1 MDDIIH
7 MSNVGSV
14 YTVVLPNTSQDFEET
29 MRGLGAV
36 LVEAMPV
43 GLEESFVYMNKISE
57 KNQRGGTNN
66 E

>member
-1 MDDIIH
+1 
-7 MSNVGSV
+7 
-14 YTVVLPNTSQDFEET
+14 
-29 MRGLGAV
+29 
-36 LVEAMPV
+36 MPV